1 MALIKNVSPF
11 GDLEVPLLGMSIL
24 AGETVD
30 VPDEIAQSMLEQP
43 FHWASGDS
51 KKSTTTVSAPVA
63 EDN

>member
-11 GDLEVPLLGMSIL
+11 GDLEVPAIGMTVL
-24 AGETVD
+24 AGESVD
-30 VPDEIAQSMLEQP
+30 VPDEVAQSLLEQS

-51 KKSTTTVSAPVA
+51 KKSTTTVSAPDA

>member
-11 GDLEVPLLGMSIL
+11 GDLEVPAVGLTIL

-30 VPDEIAQSMLEQP
+30 VPDAVAESLLEQT

-51 KKSTTTVSAPVA
+51 KKSTTTDSALDA